1 MSEKLSEVGRGVEK
15 GSCREVQT
23 WRVRVSSL
31 SPPSLVDTFTSRRV
45 PSGVVSGDGLACG
58 GVDRRSGRE
67 QEGEGIT
74 LSPSPPFHKQSLS
87 GGGARGSSRVLSAC
101 PSLPE

>member
-45 PSGVVSGDGLACG
+45 LAVFRQAWSAATAWHAGGLTDAAEG
-58 GVDRRSGRE
+58 SRRA
-67 QEGEGIT
+67 
-74 LSPSPPFHKQSLS
+74 K
-87 GGGARGSSRVLSAC
+87 A
-101 PSLPE
+101 